1 MRLSKIMKEK
11 KITTQQLADITGIK
25 KRTLEAYRVGRIEP
39 GFKAGLLIAKAL
51 GVNPYDLI
59 DD

>member
-25 KRTLEAYRVGRIEP
+25 KRTLEAYRAGRIEP

-51 GVNPYDLI
+51 GVNPYDLV